1 MTDDRRTLLRTVLT
15 PAALGLLVSAGLL
28 APGCKK
34 DDPPPPPLPSATA
47 STEVAAPLELT
58 PEDAGVDAPDGD
70 GGKKKLGGGGPAT
83 SFKACCA
90 ALHQNA
96 KSAPEPTAGYMR
108 LAAGTCDGMAASG
121 RDSAA
126 IRAAVQGMLRGAGVP
141 SACR

>member
-15 PAALGLLVSAGLL
+15 PAALGLLVSAGLV

-34 DDPPPPPLPSATA
+34 EDPPPPPLPSATA

-58 PEDAGVDAPDGD
+58 PEDAGVDAGVDA
-70 GGKKKLGGGGPAT
+70 GKKKVGGGGPAT

-90 ALHQNA
+90 ALDQNA

-108 LAAGTCDGMAASG
+108 LAAGTCHGMAASG
-121 RDSAA
+121 RDAAA
-126 IRAAVQGMLRGAGVP
+126 IRAAVQGMLRGAGMP
-141 SACR
+141 AACR